1 MFENEENS
9 KKQDKQK
16 SRHFLRALKKL
27 IKALGDFRLAVFAA
41 ILLASISSLLVV
53 FAPRLIA
60 QIVDVISLC
69 VRENT
74 AMDFAKIH
82 PLALV
87 ALLIYLLSFCL
98 DLGEELL
105 LAKVSNQFAQKM
117 RNQIVAKI
125 NRLPLRFFDKQK
137 KGDIMSRVTN
147 DVEQGAQGIEES
159 MTTVIADCV
168 LLIGVTIMMFLTNTI
183 MAVVAIVASL
193 CGVLLM
199 ALVIKKSQKYYQKTQ
214 YYTGQLNAHLEEN
227 YTNLL
232 VVRAY
237 NAEAKASEKFENLVQ
252 KLKSA
257 STKSQFLGGLMFP
270 VMHFMSS
277 FGFVAVCVT
286 GAILVSKGLIGFG
299 VVAAFMIYVHNFM
312 APFTRM
318 AQAMESIQ
326 LAVAACERVFDFLEQ
341 EEMPSETGLKNEL
354 DPQTLAGNI
363 KFVNVHFSYDGVK
376 PVIKNLNIDIKAGSK
391 IAIVGPT
398 GAGKTTLVNLLMKFY
413 DLSEGD
419 ILIDGHSIHDYT
431 RRAIRN
437 LFTMVLQDSWL
448 FYGTLREN
456 LVYNRKGVSDRE
468 LKEVCKQVGLENLLA
483 KMPKGLN
490 SDLSE
495 AESVSGGEKQ
505 LITIARSMLSVAP
518 FLILDEATSNVDTR
532 TEALVQKAMAKLT
545 HGRTAFIIAH
555 RLSTIRDADLILVMR
570 KGNIVEMGKHKELLK
585 QNGFYAKLYNAQFAN

>member
-1 MFENEENS
+1 MFENEENL
-9 KKQDKQK
+9 KKQVKQK

-27 IKALGDFRLAVFAA
+27 IKALRDFRLAVFAA

-74 AMDFAKIH
+74 EMDFAKIH

-87 ALLIYLLSFCL
+87 VLLIYLLSFCL

-147 DVEQGAQGIEES
+147 DVEQGTRGIEES
-159 MTTVIADCV
+159 MTTIIADCV
-168 LLIGVTIMMFLTNTI
+168 LLIGVTIMMFLTNII
-183 MAVVAIVASL
+183 MAAIAIIASL

-199 ALVIKKSQKYYQKTQ
+199 ALVIRKSQKYYQKTQ
-214 YYTGQLNAHLEEN
+214 YYTGQLNAHIEEN

-257 STKSQFLGGLMFP
+257 ATKSQFLGGLMFP
-270 VMHFMSS
+270 IMHFMSS
-277 FGFVAVCVT
+277 LGFVAVCVT
-286 GAILVSKGLIGFG
+286 GAILISKGLIGFG
-299 VVAAFMIYVHNFM
+299 VVAAFMLYVHNFM

-341 EEMPSETGLKNEL
+341 AEMPSEAGLKNEL
-354 DPQTLAGNI
+354 DPQTLTGNI
-363 KFVNVHFSYDGVK
+363 KFVNVHFSYDGVR
-376 PVIKNLNIDIKAGSK
+376 PVLKNLNIDIKAGSK
-391 IAIVGPT
+391 VAIVGPT

-468 LKEVCKQVGLENLLA
+468 LKEVCQQVGLENLLA